1 MRQNRGLWIFQ
12 MQLLLATLLSL
23 ATFAFVI
30 VNHGAGDGVG
40 TAWTADGYTTHI
52 GSRVPPVEANCMHID
67 EITTDEGKQ
76 LSVYACPT
84 KHLG

>member
-1 MRQNRGLWIFQ
+1 MRKNRGLWIFQ

-23 ATFAFVI
+23 ATFMI
-30 VNHGAGDGVG
+30 VNHGAGDGAG
-40 TAWTADGYTTHI
+40 TAWKADSYTTHI
-52 GSRVPPVEANCMHID
+52 GSRVPPVEANCMPID

-84 KHLG
+84 KVLG